1 MNQEEIIKK
10 AWELY
15 YSEKK
20 EEIADYTQYDAL
32 FEIVGNN
39 DTISDED
46 YTRLMKEMECF

>member
-15 YSEKK
+15 YSEEK

-32 FEIVGNN
+32 FEIVDN
-39 DTISDED
+39 DNTILDED
-46 YTRLMKEMECF
+46 YDRLMKEMECF